1 MAVKLNLNDIQF
13 ILDQIKIAEA
23 HASGTPLDQLVDSP
37 LLPYGLRT
45 VDGSY
50 NNFGVGRE
58 QWGASGEPFPGLA
71 EPNYPTGSGSFGDP
85 RYPSNNDYGQAGN
98 VVDSE
103 PRLISN
109 LIVDQTSTN
118 PAAIYAALQHA
129 GHEGDMFATVRD
141 IRAKFDE
148 IRSTPDW
155 EEDTA
160 LRDEYQAYLD
170 TFGIELDGWTIM
182 LPNEAPDDGI
192 SASYNALLTFFGQFF
207 DHGLDLVKK
216 GGNGTVYIPLSEDDP
231 LYNAATPHTNFMAV
245 TRATTDEAA
254 AGNVTTPWVDQNQTY
269 TSNASHQI
277 FLREYE
283 DGPDGKPV
291 ATGHLLDGVR
301 GLATWADVKAQSYNL
316 LGIDLTDLDVTAVP
330 EMLVDPY
337 GEFIRGDNG
346 LPQILA
352 AFVKKADADGNT
364 YFEPIYVEGDR
375 DNPVDPSAIQL
386 PPGTFIYDP
395 STGFNRA
402 VVDGETVSAARTG
415 HAFLD
420 DIAHTAVPVKDANGQ
435 LVADADSD
443 AGNQVAM
450 DMRGRSTEYDNELL
464 DAHYI
469 TGDGR
474 GNENI
479 GLSAVHHIFHSEH
492 NRQVEDIKAT
502 IDASGNPALIAQ
514 WKLEDGS
521 WDGERLF
528 QAARFATEMQYQ
540 HLAFEEFARKI
551 QPDVDIFV
559 VQPDVELNPAILS
572 EFAHVVYRFGHSMLN
587 ETVDMID
594 ANGDRT
600 GSMDLFDAFLNP
612 LAFGAVNEDGTVAVN
627 HAQAA
632 GAIIRGMTGQVGNE
646 IDEFVTNTLRNQLL
660 GIPLD
665 LAAINIARGR
675 DTGMLSLNEARAQ
688 FMDMAD
694 GDTQLKPYENWSDFA
709 LNLKNPASIINFIAA
724 YGTHEMLVNAT
735 TSEEKRDVAMQLLGL
750 SDPVTTAAADLANA
764 SFEGDSLQSG
774 EAGVITDANGNY
786 TTTAPTGWTLTGGAG
801 GVFAPADHIVD
812 SSGLDG
818 GNVAWLRDGAVLSQ
832 ATGLTLEEGVNYR
845 LTLNVGDR
853 TDMNWPGGRAR
864 LVDANGNVLA
874 TVELPTPADGT
885 LSTVTFET
893 GVLDA
898 TQAGSDLTIEVSH
911 PGGTSDQLLVE
922 NIRLDILQP
931 GEITDRLDFLNGT
944 GAWADVETG
953 LNNVDLWVGGL
964 AEKKMSFGG
973 MLGSTFSFVF
983 EMQMEQLQDA
993 DRFYYLSRV
1002 QGRNL
1007 LTELENNSLAKMA
1020 QANTDLGD
1028 TDFAIPSD
1036 IFSAPDHIFYMDHA
1050 KQMAMTGKDDPEHE
1064 DQALSGFTKLVVR
1077 RDSEPVDVE
1086 ASGLPA
1092 GVTFDADARTLA
1104 GTVSQAGTYEVTITS
1119 IHKNDL
1125 TQDHVVQIVAAE
1137 ATPVDA
1143 ATLDVLVDDVYYNE
1157 ANPDVAA
1164 AGMDPDVHYA
1174 EHGWSEGR
1182 SPNAFFDI
1190 AYYVAQMPDK
1200 DWNGVN
1206 PLIHYAEVGWKLG
1219 LDPSATFDTD
1229 AYLAA
1234 HPDVAAAG
1242 MNPLAHYLQ
1251 FGQGEGRAIFDAQPS
1266 DAIPVELGQFF
1277 STDLPQNLF
1286 VKDGVAEY
1294 LRYNGA
1300 DHIAVGGS
1308 DGDDVIIAGDGD
1320 DTVWGYDGN
1329 DRIEAGY
1336 GVDMINGGKGD
1347 DIITNSGTDIGETD
1361 MFKGDEGNDVIHA
1374 GSGLALLFG
1383 GEGKD
1388 FLMTG
1393 PDGGEA
1399 RGGEDDDF
1407 ILGGEGQDA
1416 LFGNGGDDWLE
1427 GRARADFIAGDNA
1440 DIFFNSDIIGHD
1452 VLNGGR
1458 GDSDYDADSGDDI
1471 MVAGEGIE
1479 KNIGMW
1485 GHDWVTHKGQKV
1497 GANADMNF
1505 PVFTTLPL
1513 EVLRDRFSEVEGLSG
1528 WKHDDILRGDDR
1540 VTDDSFELESE
1551 VEEERPVNEPGEE
1564 EDGVVQDEE
1573 VIIPGVTVVTQKQEV
1588 APAVYD
1594 PTPEGNFVHNE
1605 LDQAGIDR
1613 IAGLDKIITP
1623 DMMQAQ
1629 AYRANGSWERL
1640 AEGEQGDIKQV
1651 FVGGN
1656 ILLGGGGSDLIEGRG
1671 GDDVIDGDAWLNV
1684 RISIRDENG
1693 VEIATADGM
1702 NARVYSADGA
1712 ELHRGRPL
1720 SALMLERVYN
1730 PGQLHI
1736 AREILYDDSG
1746 TDRAIYW
1753 DDLGNYAFDG
1763 TSDGR
1768 LVVEHVVATEG
1779 DAADGN
1785 AGDPFDPITGQN
1797 RTSDGRDILSNIEE
1811 LEFRD
1816 GVVAIINGNSAN
1828 NTLNGTAGNDILVGV
1843 DGDDIIN
1850 AGQGNDLLI
1859 GGRGNDQLFG
1869 GADNDRLI
1877 GGAGNDELQGGT
1889 GNDTYVMSMAAG
1901 ADRITE
1907 GVGEGAQDR
1916 ILLQTG
1922 GQALDGFSAQD
1933 SHGAGGQGDLVI
1945 DYKGQKIT
1953 VVGHYDGVNAQTGV
1967 EFINFEGGS
1976 IAGHALGGADYR
1988 ISRADDSDNLRT
2000 GTTGNDFIA
2009 GESAADILNGNEG
2022 NDLLFGGGGNDSLNG
2037 GAGNDLLVGGEGS
2050 NVLSGGTGDDT
2061 MMRGVGDGA
2070 DQMDGGE
2077 GYDTV
2082 KVVGDSS
2089 AEMYAIYTRDEA
2101 VSEGII
2107 DADDT
2112 DTEIVITRNGTTIAQ
2127 MQNVEEIVI
2136 DGKGGGDSFTTSG
2149 DFSNTALSY
2158 STITLQGS
2166 EQGDIIDITGLSSA
2180 HRIYFRSGGG
2190 NDTIIG
2196 TLRPQDVI
2204 ELPKGARVTD
2214 YTVVDNE
2221 DGTSTLSDGKGH
2233 AVTFTRGDGT
2243 PQVSDGNGDAEVPDG
2258 SGPDAEEPETGDTGG
2273 GQPDQG
2279 VETPDAQEP
2288 DVEMPEGDTE
2298 EDEPETGD
2306 SEEGEPVSEAPNEG
2320 AEVEEPEQGSDGED
2334 PEVEEPETGEA
2345 EGEAPE
2351 DEAPEKDTETEAP
2364 ESEESEVEAPD
2375 QDGDESEDEDVERPE
2390 AETPEQELEDQ
2401 EPATDESEAA
2411 EDEDDSAQP
2420 PAAAI
2425 PPATPTE
2432 RADYILGTAGND
2444 TLVGLHGHDAIL
2456 AGDGADTL
2464 SGGAGDDFLSGEAG
2478 RDVLFGGGGNDAM
2491 LGGDGAD
2498 MLYGDAGND
2507 RLLAGAD
2514 NDLVSGGKGDDMVF
2528 GGEGNDTFLAEAG
2541 DGNDTYYG
2549 DDLEGG
2555 YGNDTLDMSAIT
2567 ANITA
2572 NLGTGVGGRGS
2583 VESSQTG
2590 RDTLQGVEN
2599 IITGSGNDDIT
2610 ASRAVN
2616 VIDGGD
2622 GDDIFRFLS
2631 VGDADGDTI
2640 MGFQPGD
2647 RIDITGIDANAL
2659 ATGNQSFTL
2668 VSDGFSGAGELMI
2681 SEEVREDGTYTILR
2695 GNVDDDDEADFEIG
2709 VKGSHQFT
2717 DSHLNL

>member
-37 LLPYGLRT
+37 LLPLGLRT

-71 EPNYPTGSGSFGDP
+71 EPNYPTGSGSFATPG
-85 RYPSNNDYGQAGN
+85 YPTNNDYGQAGS
-98 VVDSE
+98 VVDGE

-118 PAAIYAALQHA
+118 PAAIYAALQYA
-129 GHEGDMFATVRD
+129 GHEGDMFAAVRD

-148 IRSTPDW
+148 IRSIPDW
-155 EEDTA
+155 EKDLA
-160 LRDEYQAYLD
+160 LQDEYQEFLNDY
-170 TFGIELDGWTIM
+170 GVELDGWTIM

-192 SASYNALLTFFGQFF
+192 SASYNSLLTFFGQFF

-216 GGNGTVYIPLSEDDP
+216 GGNGTVYIPLSPDDP
-231 LYNAATPHTNFMAV
+231 LYVAGSHTNFMAV

-291 ATGHLLDGVR
+291 TTGHLLDGAR

-316 LGIDLTDLDVTAVP
+316 LGIDLTDLDVTSVP

-364 YFEPIYVEGDR
+364 YFDPIYVEGDR
-375 DNPVDPSAIQL
+375 ANPVDPSAIQL
-386 PPGTFIYDP
+386 PPGTLVYDP

-402 VVDGETVSAARTG
+402 VADGETVSAARTG

-420 DIAHTAVPVKDANGQ
+420 DIAHTAAPVKDANGQ

-450 DMRGRSTEYDNELL
+450 DMMGRNTEYDDELL

-502 IDASGNPALIAQ
+502 IEASGNPDLIAQ

-551 QPDVDIFV
+551 QPDVDIFM

-594 ANGDRT
+594 ANGDRS

-612 LAFGAVNEDGTVAVN
+612 LAFGAEDVS
-627 HAQAA
+627 HAEAA

-675 DTGMLSLNEARAQ
+675 DTGMPSLNEARAQ
-688 FMDMAD
+688 FMEMAD
-694 GDTQLKPYENWSDFA
+694 GDTQLKPYESWSDFG

-724 YGTHEMLVNAT
+724 YGTHETITSAT
-735 TSEEKRDVAMQLLGL
+735 TIDDKRD
-750 SDPVTTAAADLANA
+750 AALALVMGG
-764 SFEGDSLQSG
+764 EG
-774 EAGVITDANGNY
+774 
-786 TTTAPTGWTLTGGAG
+786 
-801 GVFAPADHIVD
+801 APAD
-812 SSGLDG
+812 
-818 GNVAWLRDGAVLSQ
+818 R
-832 ATGLTLEEGVNYR
+832 
-845 LTLNVGDR
+845 
-853 TDMNWPGGRAR
+853 M
-864 LVDANGNVLA
+864 
-874 TVELPTPADGT
+874 
-885 LSTVTFET
+885 
-893 GVLDA
+893 
-898 TQAGSDLTIEVSH
+898 
-911 PGGTSDQLLVE
+911 
-922 NIRLDILQP
+922 
-931 GEITDRLDFLNGT
+931 DFLEGT
-944 GAWADVETG
+944 GAYAGDPDLGG
-953 LNNVDLWVGGL
+953 LQNVDLWVGGL

-1020 QANTDLGD
+1020 LANTDLGE

-1050 KQMAMTGKDDPEHE
+1050 KQLAMTGKDDPEHE

-1077 RDSEPVDVE
+1077 RDSAPVDVE

-1092 GVTFDADARTLA
+1092 GVTFDADARSLA
-1104 GTVSQAGTYEVTITS
+1104 GTVSDAGSYDVTLTS
-1119 IHKNDL
+1119 IYENDL

-1143 ATLDVLVDDVYYNE
+1143 GTMDALVDDAYYNE

-1164 AGMDPDVHYA
+1164 AGMDPDDHFA
-1174 EHGWSEGR
+1174 QFGWSEGR
-1182 SPNAFFDI
+1182 SPSAFFDI
-1190 AYYVAQMPDK
+1190 AFYVAQMPDK
-1200 DWNGVN
+1200 DWNGIN
-1206 PLIHYAEVGWKLG
+1206 PLVHYAEIGWKLG
-1219 LDPSATFDTD
+1219 LDPAANFDTG

-1251 FGQGEGRAIFDAQPS
+1251 FGRDENRAIFDAAPS
-1266 DAIPVELGQFF
+1266 DTIPVEVGQVF
-1277 STDLPQNLF
+1277 SVDLPQSIF
-1286 VKDGVAEY
+1286 AADGIAEY

-1320 DTVWGYDGN
+1320 DTVWGFDGD

-1336 GVDMINGGKGD
+1336 GVDLINGGKGD
-1347 DIITNSGTDIGETD
+1347 DIITNAGTDIGETD

-1393 PDGGEA
+1393 PDGAEA
-1399 RGGEDDDF
+1399 RGGEGDDF
-1407 ILGGEGQDA
+1407 LLGGEGQDA

-1427 GRARADFIAGDNA
+1427 GRARFDFIAGDNA

-1485 GHDWVTHKGQKV
+1485 GHDWVIHKGQKV
-1497 GANADMNF
+1497 GADADMNF
-1505 PVFTTLPL
+1505 PVFPTLPL

-1540 VTDDSFELESE
+1540 VADDSFELESE

-1564 EDGVVQDEE
+1564 EDGVVQEE

-1605 LDQAGIDR
+1605 LDQDGIDR

-1623 DMMQAQ
+1623 DMMRAQ
-1629 AYRANGSWERL
+1629 EYRANGSWENL
-1640 AEGEQGDIKQV
+1640 AEGEQGDIKEV

-1746 TDRAIYW
+1746 TDRAHYW
-1753 DDLGNYAFDG
+1753 DDQDNYAFDG

-1768 LVVEHVVATEG
+1768 LVVEHVIATEG
-1779 DAADGN
+1779 DAVDGN

-1811 LEFRD
+1811 LQFRD
-1816 GVVAIINGNSAN
+1816 GVVGIINGTSAN
-1828 NTLNGTAGNDILVGV
+1828 NTMDGTGGNNIILGLDGNDT
-1843 DGDDIIN
+1843 IN

-1869 GADNDRLI
+1869 GADDDRLI
-1877 GGAGNDELQGGT
+1877 GGSGNDTLQGGT
-1889 GNDTYVMSMAAG
+1889 GNDTYVMSMSDG
-1901 ADRITE
+1901 ADRIIE
-1907 GVGEGAQDR
+1907 GAGEGAQDR
-1916 ILLQTG
+1916 IVLQTG
-1922 GQALDGFSAQD
+1922 GQALDGLSAQD

-1945 DYKGQKIT
+1945 DYNGQKIT

-1976 IAGHALGGADYR
+1976 IAGHALGGEDYR
-1988 ISRADDSDNLRT
+1988 ISRADGSDNLRT

-2009 GESAADILNGNEG
+2009 GESAADIINGNEG

-2061 MMRGVGDGA
+2061 MMRGVGEGSDR
-2070 DQMDGGE
+2070 MDGGE

-2082 KVVGDSS
+2082 KVVGDIS

-2101 VSEGII
+2101 VLAGITV
-2107 DADDT
+2107 AD

-2149 DFSNTALSY
+2149 DFSGTALSY
-2158 STITLQGS
+2158 NTITLQGS
-2166 EQGDIIDITGLSSA
+2166 EQGDMIDITGLSSA

-2204 ELPKGARVTD
+2204 ELPKGAKATD

-2221 DGTSTLSDGKGH
+2221 DGTSTLSNGKGH

-2243 PQVSDGNGDAEVPDG
+2243 PQVSDGDGDAEVPDG
-2258 SGPDAEEPETGDTGG
+2258 SGPDVEEPETGDTAG

-2279 VETPDAQEP
+2279 AETPDAQEP
-2288 DVEMPEGDTE
+2288 DVEAPEDDAE
-2298 EDEPETGD
+2298 EEEPVAEEPETGD
-2306 SEEGEPVSEAPNEG
+2306 SEEDEPVGEAPDEG
-2320 AEVEEPEQGSDGED
+2320 AEVEEPESEAPEQGSEEEA
-2334 PEVEEPETGEA
+2334 PEVDEPETGDG
-2345 EGEAPE
+2345 EGETPE
-2351 DEAPEKDTETEAP
+2351 DEAPEEDTETEAP
-2364 ESEESEVEAPD
+2364 ESEEPEVEAPEAAE
-2375 QDGDESEDEDVERPE
+2375 DES
-2390 AETPEQELEDQ
+2390 
-2401 EPATDESEAA
+2401 

-2425 PPATPTE
+2425 PPVTPTE
-2432 RADYILGTAGND
+2432 HTDYIVGTSDND

-2464 SGGAGDDFLSGEAG
+2464 SGGQGHDFLSGEAG
-2478 RDVLFGGGGNDAM
+2478 RDVLFGGGGNDDM

-2498 MLYGDAGND
+2498 MLYGDHGND

-2514 NDLVSGGKGDDMVF
+2514 DDLVSGGKGDDVVF

-2549 DDLEGG
+2549 DDLDGG

-2583 VESSQTG
+2583 VVSSQTG

-2599 IITGSGNDDIT
+2599 IVTGSGDDDIT
-2610 ASRAVN
+2610 ASHAVN

-2668 VSDGFSGAGELMI
+2668 ISDGFSGAGELMI

-2695 GNVDDDDEADFEIG
+2695 GNVDEDDEADFEIG
-2709 VKGSHQFT
+2709 IKGSHQIN